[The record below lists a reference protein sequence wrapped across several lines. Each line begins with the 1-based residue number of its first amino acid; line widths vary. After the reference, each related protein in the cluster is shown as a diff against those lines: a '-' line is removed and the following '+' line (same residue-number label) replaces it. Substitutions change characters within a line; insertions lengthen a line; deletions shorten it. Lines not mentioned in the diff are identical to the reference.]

1 MNTKNCKEELI
12 EITISL
18 INENKGEVEKV
29 TIRDIA
35 KKSGVSIGLINY
47 HFGNK
52 DNLITEC
59 VQKIISNV
67 VTNFK
72 PNMEIGK
79 ELPKFEAGKARLINA
94 AQLVFGFFYSY
105 PSISRISILNDY
117 NHYTQKSNSF
127 SSLQGFSRI
136 IGNAIEDPLE
146 KERIAFTLTCSMQ
159 VMFLKSFDD
168 SVFLGYD
175 FSKQP
180 DRDKYISDLVNRIMN
195 DTPHL
200 HGSRGE

>member
-1 MNTKNCKEELI
+1 MNTKNCKDELT

-67 VTNFK
+67 VHNFK

-79 ELPKFEAGKARLINA
+79 ELPNFEAGKVRLIDA
-94 AQLVFGFFYSY
+94 ACKVFDFFYMY
-105 PSISRISILNDY
+105 PSISKISILNDY
-117 NHYTQKSNSF
+117 SNYTEKSNSYY
-127 SSLQGFSRI
+127 SLQGFSRI
-136 IGNAIEDPLE
+136 IGNAIDEQLE
-146 KERIAFTLTCSMQ
+146 KERISFTLASSMQ
-159 VMFLKSFDD
+159 IMFLKTFDD
-168 SVFLGYD
+168 PVFLGYD
-175 FSKQP
+175 FSKQT
-180 DRDKYISDLVNRIMN
+180 DRNRYISDLINRIMN
-195 DTPHL
+195 DMPQPS
-200 HGSRGE
+200 GFKGE

>member
-1 MNTKNCKEELI
+1 MNKKNCKEELI

-67 VTNFK
+67 VSNFR

-79 ELPKFEAGKARLINA
+79 ELPSFEAGKARLINA
-94 AQLVFGFFYSY
+94 AQMVFDFFYSH

-117 NHYTQKSNSF
+117 NNYTQESNSF
-127 SSLQGFSRI
+127 SSLQGFSKI
-136 IGNAIEDPLE
+136 IGNAIEDTLE
-146 KERIAFTLTCSMQ
+146 KERISFALTCSMQ
-159 VMFLKSFDD
+159 VMFLKTFDD
-168 SVFLGYD
+168 PVFLGYD

-180 DRDKYISDLVNRIMN
+180 DRDRYISDLVNRIMN
-195 DTPHL
+195 DTPHTR
-200 HGSRGE
+200 GSIGE

>member
-1 MNTKNCKEELI
+1 M
-12 EITISL
+12 
-18 INENKGEVEKV
+18 

-52 DNLITEC
+52 DKLITEC
-59 VQKIISNV
+59 VQKIVSNI

-94 AQLVFGFFYSY
+94 AQRVFRFFYSY

-117 NHYTQKSNSF
+117 SHYTQKSNSF

-136 IGNAIEDPLE
+136 IGNAIEDTLE
-146 KERIAFTLTCSMQ
+146 KKRISFALTCSMQ
-159 VMFLKSFDD
+159 VMFLKTFDD
-168 SVFLGYD
+168 PVFLGYD
-175 FSKQP
+175 FSKKT

-195 DTPHL
+195 DTPHPC
-200 HGSRGE
+200 GSIGE

>member
-12 EITISL
+12 AITIGL

-35 KKSGVSIGLINY
+35 KRSGVSVGLINY

-67 VTNFK
+67 VISFK
-72 PNMEIGK
+72 PDMEVGK
-79 ELPKFEAGKARLINA
+79 NLPAFEAGKARLIDA
-94 AQLVFGFFYSY
+94 ACKVFGFFYDY

-117 NHYTQKSNSF
+117 SDYTEKSNSYY
-127 SSLQGFSRI
+127 SLQGFSRI
-136 IGNAIEDPLE
+136 IGNAIDDQLE
-146 KERIAFTLTCSMQ
+146 KERIGFLLASSMQ
-159 VMFLKSFDD
+159 VMFIKTMNDPI
-168 SVFLGYD
+168 FLGYN
-175 FSKQP
+175 FSKQA
-180 DRDKYISDLVNRIMN
+180 DRNIYITDLVNRLMN
-195 DTPHL
+195 DIPQPR
-200 HGSRGE
+200 GSLGE